1 MQRAVV
7 AFATLA
13 GIALATATPAQELS
27 DAEVLE
33 RFGLQKEVMQ
43 AARGGLGTTRGL
55 GTRGLS
61 LVTLEEVTPEA
72 EPAPEAGVSVASTPE
87 TTSPAVTAT
96 TPMTT
101 STPVDPNKPIQVA
114 VFQPDLQVNVR
125 VRFGFDSAAIDRA
138 EMPKLEQMCRVMKQ
152 ATDVGKFRIIG
163 HTDASGSEAYNES
176 LSVLRAEEVARY
188 LTAECGIEA
197 SRLEVMGLGERLL
210 YDAERPDAET
220 NRRVEFQVVS

>member
-7 AFATLA
+7 TFATLA

-43 AARGGLGTTRGL
+43 AATSGLGTTRGL

-61 LVTLEEVTPEA
+61 LVTLEEVIPETQ
-72 EPAPEAGVSVASTPE
+72 PAPESGVSVASAPETTTPAVTAGTPE
-87 TTSPAVTAT
+87 TTS
-96 TPMTT
+96 TPI
-101 STPVDPNKPIQVA
+101 DPNKPIQVA

-152 ATDVGKFRIIG
+152 ATEVEKFRIVG
-163 HTDASGSEAYNES
+163 HTDASGSDAYNER

-188 LTAECGIEA
+188 LTTDCGIEA
-197 SRLEVMGLGERLL
+197 SRLEVMGLGKRFL
-210 YDAERPDAET
+210 YDPAQPTGEV